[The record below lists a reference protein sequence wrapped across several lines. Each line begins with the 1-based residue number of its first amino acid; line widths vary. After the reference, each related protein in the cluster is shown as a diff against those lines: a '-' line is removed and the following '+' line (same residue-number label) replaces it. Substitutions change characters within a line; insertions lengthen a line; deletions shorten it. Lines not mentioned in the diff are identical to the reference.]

1 MKISVRGIIMK
12 GLMKKSLSVAIAV
25 LLLVSAVA
33 MFGASAAVANYTINS
48 GVLTKCLTSATGV
61 VNDIPSTVTE
71 IRSSAFKNCNA
82 ITEVVIPAG
91 VTKIGNNAF
100 DSCTS
105 LKKITFQSSNCT
117 IGSAAFIHCSALETI
132 TLPSGLTQIPN
143 EAFYDCTSLKSITIP
158 SGVTLIGKEAFNMC
172 RSLTGITIPASVKTI
187 RANAFLGCSKVTAFN
202 VASGNTVYSAVGGV
216 LYGPLE
222 SPHDPENPATVT
234 DKALINYP
242 GGATA
247 TSFSVPS
254 GTLRIA
260 SDAFNSNKTIQSV
273 TLPSGLKS
281 IESHAFFG
289 CTALKSINIPS
300 SVTSIGSRAFDG
312 CSALKSVVIP
322 SSVTSLENAFSYS
335 GLTSVEFADGAKIIS
350 TGAFSGCGSLAT
362 VKIPASV
369 TTIESG
375 AFNGCP
381 ASMTI
386 VTTRNSEA
394 HRFALANGFNVSL
407 TDDEPTVPPT
417 ERVTVVSVEI
427 FSAPDKT
434 DYYYKEKINT
444 TGLELLV
451 TYSDGSRDL
460 VNSGYTLNPDSAP
473 QTGAVAVEVEY
484 AGCSDYFTINVS
496 YAWWQWIIR
505 ILLLGF
511 LWY

>member
-1 MKISVRGIIMK
+1 MKRFI
-12 GLMKKSLSVAIAV
+12 KKTLSLVVALVMIAT
-25 LLLVSAVA
+25 A
-33 MFGASAAVANYTINS
+33 MLCASAATDNYTISS
-48 GVLTKCLTSATGV
+48 GVLTKCLTSASGV
-61 VNDIPSTVTE
+61 VDDIPSTVTE
-71 IRSSAFKNCNA
+71 IRSNAFKNCNA
-82 ITEVVIPAG
+82 ITEIIIPSS

-105 LKKITFQSSNCT
+105 LKKVTILNSSCA
-117 IGSAAFIHCSALETI
+117 IGSAAFVHCSALEII

-172 RSLTGITIPASVKTI
+172 RSLSEITIPASVKTI
-187 RANAFLGCSKVTAFN
+187 RANAFLGCTGIKSFKVE
-202 VASGNTVYSAVGGV
+202 SGNSVYSAVNGV

-222 SPHDPENPATVT
+222 SPYDPDNYANVT

-247 TSFSVPS
+247 TSFTVPS

-260 SDAFNSNKTIQSV
+260 SDAFNGNKTLQSV

-281 IESHAFFG
+281 IESHAFFN

-322 SSVTSLENAFSYS
+322 ASVTSLENAFSYS
-335 GLTSVEFADGAKIIS
+335 GLTSVEFAEGAKVIS
-350 TGAFSGCGSLAT
+350 TGAFSGCKNLAT

-381 ASMTI
+381 SSMTI
-386 VTTRNSEA
+386 ETTTNSAA
-394 HRFALANGFNVSL
+394 HKFATANGFKVSL
-407 TDDEPTVPPT
+407 NDANK
-417 ERVTVVSVEI
+417 VVSIEI
-427 FSAPDKT
+427 LSEPNKT
-434 DYYYKEKINT
+434 DYYYKEQINT
-444 TGLELLV
+444 TGLEVLV
-451 TYSDGSRDL
+451 TYSDGSKDL
-460 VNSGYTLNPDSAP
+460 IISGYTLNPASAP
-473 QTGAVAVEVEY
+473 KTGSVEVEVEY
-484 AGCSDYFTINVS
+484 KGCSDSFTINVS
-496 YAWWQWIIR
+496 YAWWQWVIR